1 MMDEGKFKALLGR
14 ARILSSDYGAG
25 YQTGLRRH
33 YHGKQFGNP
42 QELAALAKAG
52 LNGDPRVELGRGY
65 RDGLAGREP
74 EPLMGRPPLPD
85 GKAKTGRV
93 EWRTHADRKARA
105 QALAGAAG
113 LSLSAWL
120 DSVVDAQ

>member
-1 MMDEGKFKALLGR
+1 MGQSDTPLGLGCNEGL
-14 ARILSSDYGAG
+14 GAG
-25 YQTGLRRH
+25 AEARCWCH
-33 YHGKQFGNP
+33 
-42 QELAALAKAG
+42 AC
-52 LNGDPRVELGRGY
+52 
-65 RDGLAGREP
+65 
-74 EPLMGRPPLPD
+74 RPPLPD

>member
-1 MMDEGKFKALLGR
+1 MNEAAFKARMGR

-33 YHGKQFGNP
+33 YHGKSFGDP
-42 QELAALAKAG
+42 SQLAAMAKAG

-65 RDGLAGREP
+65 RDGLAGRDP
-74 EPLMGRPPLPD
+74 EPMMGRPPLPHGE
-85 GKAKTGRV
+85 GKTARV

-105 QALAGAAG
+105 QAMADAAG

>member
-1 MMDEGKFKALLGR
+1 MDEITFKALMGR
-14 ARILSSDYGAG
+14 ARLLRSDYGAG

-74 EPLMGRPPLPD
+74 EPLIGRPPLPVGE
-85 GKAKTGRV
+85 GKTARV
-93 EWRTHADRKARA
+93 EWRTTDARKVRA
-105 QALAGAAG
+105 QELADAAG
-113 LSLSAWL
+113 LSLSMWL
-120 DSVVDAQ
+120 DGLVDDQ